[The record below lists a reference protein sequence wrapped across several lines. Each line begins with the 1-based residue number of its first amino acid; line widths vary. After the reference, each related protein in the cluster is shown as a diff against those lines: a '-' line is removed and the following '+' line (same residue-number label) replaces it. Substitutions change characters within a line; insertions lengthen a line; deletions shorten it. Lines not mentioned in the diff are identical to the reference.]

1 MGAAHIT
8 AMLGIEA
15 GITLLEIHGADLNVQ
30 DDRGATPLLLTVSQ
44 GHKNVSVFFSKFIF
58 VVFSGGLKFSQTCVF
73 TKDER
78 LWT

>member
-8 AMLGIEA
+8 AVLGIEA

-30 DDRGATPLLLTVSQ
+30 DDGGATPLLLAVSQ
-44 GHKNVSVFFSKFIF
+44 GHKNVSVFLSKFIF
-58 VVFSGGLKFSQTCVF
+58 VVFSGVLEFSKSCIF

-78 LWT
+78 L